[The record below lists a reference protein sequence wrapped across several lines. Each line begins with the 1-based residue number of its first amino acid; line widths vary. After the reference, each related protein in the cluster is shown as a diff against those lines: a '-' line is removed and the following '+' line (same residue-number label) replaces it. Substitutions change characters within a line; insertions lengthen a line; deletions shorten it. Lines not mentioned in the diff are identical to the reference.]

1 MLSFDKL
8 LIMTDEQKNEYLK
21 QESDKIISAAA
32 PKRQLGLRHLQSKC
46 DSIRRTSFSAEDSAG
61 KITALMMQS
70 LDKLNKEMERL

>member
-1 MLSFDKL
+1 MLSFDEL
-8 LIMTDEQKNEYLK
+8 LSMTDDQKYAYLK

-70 LDKLNKEMERL
+70 LDKLNKEMDKL